1 MEENTESDENMT
13 SEDYA
18 KIIRKCYSL
27 DELKIS
33 TKYRLLDSRD
43 KGRCLLLAAINNYF
57 ALPRSED
64 LKLRAEA
71 FDLMHSK
78 EATRIFDETENE
90 ILKLETIDD
99 KRSHIIKKIL
109 DIKIKSRLFHLDRR
123 NDEFE
128 ENPEIELL
136 NLLLDTLSINNTS
149 RKIEDLKEQPKPLVI
164 GIKDVKV
171 PHKLVLLYE
180 LGIYQLLNERII
192 KNSGSMKD
200 LAKIIHYVIDEEN
213 EDYIYSLLS
222 IRDLNP
228 LTAQY
233 NDPTRDSPFT
243 GPSIKKMKEIIADCN
258 IQIEREYPVKAPSRN
273 IKHKKK

>member
-1 MEENTESDENMT
+1 MGYINQQVVDFYNSIDSIKDLIDSETYKN
-13 SEDYA
+13 SEDN
-18 KIIRKCYSL
+18 IQF
-27 DELKIS
+27 
-33 TKYRLLDSRD
+33 
-43 KGRCLLLAAINNYF
+43 LLLINYKDYLGIENIDSFRY
-57 ALPRSED
+57 
-64 LKLRAEA
+64 
-71 FDLMHSK
+71 SK
-78 EATRIFDETENE
+78 EMLRLISLGKRNNIENE
-90 ILKLETIDD
+90 IKNNLFTIDD
-99 KRSHIIKKIL
+99 KIVILKKHKANCIL
-109 DIKIKSRLFHLDRR
+109 EKANSKLERKSRHPKLNENDLVIEYLDAKI
-123 NDEFE
+123 NYLETLKSE
-128 ENPEIELL
+128 E
-136 NLLLDTLSINNTS
+136 T
-149 RKIEDLKEQPKPLVI
+149 EDLKEQPKPLVI

-233 NDPTRDSPFT
+233 NDPTRDNPFT

-258 IQIEREYPVKAPSRN
+258 IQIEREYPAKAPSRN